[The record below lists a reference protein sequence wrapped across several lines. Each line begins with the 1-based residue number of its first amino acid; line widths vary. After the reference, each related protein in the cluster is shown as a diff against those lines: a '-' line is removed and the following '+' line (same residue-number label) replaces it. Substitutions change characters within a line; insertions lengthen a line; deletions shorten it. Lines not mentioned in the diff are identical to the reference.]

1 MPLNQ
6 NHPTLPLNW
15 EDRDEMLL
23 LVAQAVN
30 GMMKGETNNNF
41 DVTLTASATQTT
53 VSEAAVTI
61 GVVPYFTPRSAS
73 AAAALAN
80 LWTESK
86 PGSLIIH
93 HDSSAD
99 TDRTFTVC
107 IFG

>member
-41 DVTLTASATQTT
+41 DVTLTASATQTP
-53 VSEAAVTI
+53 VAEAAVTI

-73 AAAALAN
+73 AAAA
-80 LWTESK
+80 
-86 PGSLIIH
+86 PGSR
-93 HDSSAD
+93 S
-99 TDRTFTVC
+99 TFSEIRSGAFSTPVSNHC
-107 IFG
+107 ALRPS